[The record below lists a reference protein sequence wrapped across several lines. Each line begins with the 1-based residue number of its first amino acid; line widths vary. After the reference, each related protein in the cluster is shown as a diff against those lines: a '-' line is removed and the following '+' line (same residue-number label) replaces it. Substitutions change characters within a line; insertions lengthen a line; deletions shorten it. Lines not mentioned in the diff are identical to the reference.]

1 MSAKVIIEQ
10 TADGWRVEVT
20 EGDDVV
26 VETSGTSI
34 AVAVH
39 PDDDDHQDK
48 PLAVNLAPSVTTTSV
63 TS

>member
-26 VETSGTSI
+26 VETSGKSI

-39 PDDDDHQDK
+39 PDDDDHQGK
-48 PLAVNLAPSVTTTSV
+48 PLAVQLG
-63 TS
+63 